1 MRIKTMSNNINK
13 LFNNIGDNVLNNEH
27 TSSKLVNAYNTLN
40 IENKLLVKSYSIY
53 TCLGVKNGAGIISFL
68 RGQKELSK
76 LSEIR
81 KKVVNK
87 IILPI
92 ADLKHLVEV
101 EDKEKTKTEKTK
113 TKTENKQKLESDY
126 LAKKSDEN
134 IKNSSMRTTANNI
147 VFPVLFLASQDKS
160 NYKFKDNAFMVNI
173 MALDT
178 KVVKNVFGIDKKNI
192 DSEGKYFL
200 KTNISLLIKLS
211 KNVLF
216 DVEVLRKIKNKT
228 EAENVEQSTGDITS
242 GDFSE
247 DKADT
252 MLKSIISMLNYYD
265 NNKAFTQLL
274 KIENHIHS
282 LNNYGLAKADITA
295 PIGKQSKK
303 YIDILGGSFAVEI
316 NNYTDLKANN
326 FDELENNFIKT
337 FKIA

>member
-1 MRIKTMSNNINK
+1 MSNNINK

-27 TSSKLVNAYNTLN
+27 TSSKLVNAYNNLN
-40 IENKLLVKSYSIY
+40 LENKLLVKSYSIY
-53 TCLGVKNGAGIISFL
+53 TCLGVKNGAGIVSFL

-101 EDKEKTKTEKTK
+101 EEKEKTKTEKTK
-113 TKTENKQKLESDY
+113 TKAENKRKLESGY
-126 LAKKSDEN
+126 LAEKSDEN

-147 VFPVLFLASQDKS
+147 VFPILFLASQDKA

-173 MALDT
+173 KALDE
-178 KVVKNVFGIDKKNI
+178 KVVKNVFGINKKEI

-200 KTNISLLIKLS
+200 KTNLSLLIKLS

-216 DVEVLRKIKNKT
+216 AVEVLRKIKTKT
-228 EAENVEQSTGDITS
+228 ETENVEQSTGEITT

-265 NNKAFTQLL
+265 NNKAYSQLL
-274 KIENHIHS
+274 KIENHIFT
-282 LNNYGLAKADITA
+282 LKNYGLAKADITT

-303 YIDILGGSFAVEI
+303 YIDILGGCFAVEC
-316 NNYTDLKANN
+316 NNYVDLKANT
-326 FDELENNFIKT
+326 FDELEEKFIKT
-337 FKIA
+337 FAIK